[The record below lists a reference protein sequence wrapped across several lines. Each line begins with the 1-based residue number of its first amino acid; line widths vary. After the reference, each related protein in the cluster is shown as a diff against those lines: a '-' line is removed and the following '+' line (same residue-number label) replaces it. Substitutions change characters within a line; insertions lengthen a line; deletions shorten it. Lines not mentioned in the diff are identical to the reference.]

1 MTELELP
8 MQKHRHDV
16 TMRLPDDPDTGDTAE
31 LAHRFP
37 ASHIPDEGTILY
49 DHVDLETE
57 IDAREVNSFTEF
69 STEGRSFNSTQ
80 ASKDKVEYLRV
91 VLVGDDDYWTVDPND
106 VEMATRYGSLDSSA
120 WTGYITDTAETI
132 KVKRS
137 SNGIDTHRSYSR
149 LKIRIER
156 EFVEMYELHDLY
168 VVTWERSV
176 GGSAGSRGNDPSSH
190 HTIKNL
196 RVTELQ
202 LAEQ

>member
-16 TMRLPDDPDTGDTAE
+16 TMRLPDDPDAGDTAE

-49 DHVDLETE
+49 DHVGLEAE
-57 IDAREVNSFTEF
+57 IDAREVNEYTEF
-69 STEGRSFNSTQ
+69 STEGRSFNSSR
-80 ASKDKVEYLRV
+80 ASQNEVEYLRV
-91 VLVGDDDYWTVDPND
+91 VLVGDDDYWAVDPND
-106 VEMATRYGSLDSSA
+106 VEMTTRYGSLDSSA

-137 SNGIDTHRSYSR
+137 SNGIDTHRSYSS

-156 EFVEMYELHDLY
+156 EFVEMYGSHDLY

-190 HTIKNL
+190 HSISNL
-196 RVTELQ
+196 QVTELRLSDQ
-202 LAEQ
+202 